1 MKKNLTLA
9 CHRNRVVQKILLTMR
24 LTLFLLVLNILNAY
38 SASYAQKTKLNL
50 NIQNGQV
57 KDVLAEIETQSEYFF
72 MYDNNQVDVERK
84 VNLEAKA
91 ENIDLVLQKLFDG
104 TDVNFRV
111 VNRQIV
117 LFPETSNAA
126 APQAGGKVKGKVTD
140 PTGATL
146 PGVTVSVP
154 GTTIGVITDLDGNYM
169 LTNVPANAILRY
181 SFVGMKV
188 QEIAYAGK
196 PVINVILDQE
206 TVGIEEVAVIGYGTV
221 KKKDLTGAVAS
232 IGAADIVRTSPAN
245 ATQALQGQ
253 VPGVVVLKG
262 SNLPGQAFSIDIR
275 GENTITGV
283 TEPLVVI
290 DGVIGGRLRDI
301 NPADIQSIDILK
313 DASST
318 AIYGSRGAN
327 GVVIITSKKGASG
340 RPKVTID
347 SYRGIKTPAHLPNL
361 QNAQQFYK
369 MVVTDAVLNL
379 GSPATFSTNEM
390 AMVNSGKS
398 TNWVDLLTKPSATMG
413 TTVAVTGGSTG
424 TTYRFSSGYIQED
437 GNIPSS
443 TFKKYSLNGALD
455 SKITDYLRVGITAY
469 LNYSTNPTGS
479 YEALRSA
486 YRARPTG
493 VVMYKDLTNPSDGFD
508 LNQGAWNGYAVWM
521 GIKDNQVLNPLVEA
535 NPANYQFETKVAN
548 EMGNAFVEL
557 TLMKGLTFKSSISA
571 SIIDQRQGDYRGTYT
586 KDRAGVNLPRA
597 TYSTADNASYTFDN
611 QLNYIFSKGKHKLNA
626 TVLQSAFKNIAETYS
641 IAVQNLPYASVW
653 YNVGTAG
660 NANIT
665 GVTSS
670 YKMNSLESYMG
681 RFNYSYDE
689 KYLLTLT
696 GRGDG
701 ASQLGDANKWAFF
714 PSAALAWRLVEEPF
728 IKRTNLFSD
737 LKLRVSYGQVGNSN
751 VAPYSTQASILN
763 TIYSYDQTLGNGF
776 APGNL
781 GNKDLK
787 WERSQE
793 FNLGLNLGFLKNRIT
808 AAIEVYKKK
817 TKDLILQENLPTS
830 YGFNSVFANVGEISN
845 KGIELLINTRNIDRK
860 DLSWTTSWNF
870 SKNINRIDAL
880 ANGVSAIIGN
890 SLFVGQPVKSYYDYK
905 FAGIWQISDSIAAK
919 SFGQSAGS
927 VKVVDTNKD
936 GVISSA
942 TGKDDRQV
950 LGTQLPNFIMGMTNR
965 VTYKDFDLSFQL
977 YYRNGTMYNNNLL
990 AGTMGDYTNTRY
1002 NHIVLDYWTRKN
1014 PINTFYGPG
1023 ISQPYKA
1030 AIQYEDASYLRVSDI
1045 TVGYTMPKTILDKLK
1060 IDKVRVYLQITN
1072 PFVFSKYHGMDPEYN
1087 SSTYIDD
1094 VPNIVYTFG
1103 LNLGF

>member
-1 MKKNLTLA
+1 
-9 CHRNRVVQKILLTMR
+9 MR
-24 LTLFLLVLNILNAY
+24 LTLFLLVMNIMSVY
-38 SASYAQKTKLNL
+38 SASYAQKTRLNL
-50 NIQNGQV
+50 NVQNGQV
-57 KDVLAEIETQSEYFF
+57 KDVLAEIETQSEFFF
-72 MYDNNQVDVERK
+72 MYDNNQIDVERK

-91 ENIDLVLQKLFDG
+91 ENIDNVLQKLFEG

-117 LFPETSNAA
+117 LFPESTGNGAQQS
-126 APQAGGKVKGKVTD
+126 GKVHGKVTD
-140 PTGATL
+140 PTGASL

-154 GTTIGVITDLDGNYM
+154 GTTLGVITDIDGNYAISS
-169 LTNVPANAILRY
+169 VPANAVLRF
-181 SFVGMKV
+181 SFVGMKQ
-188 QEIAYAGK
+188 QEIQVGNK
-196 PVINVILDQE
+196 SLINVVLEQE
-206 TVGIEEVAVIGYGTV
+206 TVGIEEVAVIGYGSV

-232 IGAADIVRTSPAN
+232 LNSADIVRTSPAN

-327 GVVIITSKKGASG
+327 GVVIITSKKGLAG
-340 RPKVTID
+340 KPKVTID

-369 MVVTDAVLNL
+369 MIVTDAVLNL

-390 AMVNSGKS
+390 AMVNGNKS
-398 TNWVDLLTKPSATMG
+398 TNWVDLLTKPSATVG
-413 TTVAVTGGSTG
+413 TTVAVTGGTTG

-437 GNIPSS
+437 GNIPGS

-455 SKITDYLRVGITAY
+455 SKITNYLRVGITAY
-469 LNYSTNPTGS
+469 LNYSNNPTGS

-493 VVMYKDLTNPSDGFD
+493 VNLYSDLVNPSDGYD
-508 LNQGAWNGYAVWM
+508 LNQGAWNGLAVWM
-521 GIKDNQVLNPLVEA
+521 GIKDNQVLNPIVEA

-597 TYSTADNASYTFDN
+597 TYSTADNTSYTFDN
-611 QLNYIFSKGKHKLNA
+611 QLNYTGSKGKHKLNA
-626 TVLQSAFKNIAETYS
+626 TILQSAFKNIAETYS
-641 IAVQNLPYASVW
+641 IAVQNLPYASIW
-653 YNVGTAG
+653 YNLGTAG
-660 NANIT
+660 NSNIT
-665 GVTSS
+665 GVSSS
-670 YKMNSLESYMG
+670 YKMNSIESYMG
-681 RFNYSYDE
+681 RVNYSYDE

-696 GRGDG
+696 GRSDG
-701 ASQLGDANKWAFF
+701 ASQLGEGHKWAFF
-714 PSAALAWRLVEEPF
+714 PSAALAWRLVEEDF
-728 IKRTNLFSD
+728 IKRTKLFSD
-737 LKLRVSYGQVGNSN
+737 LKLRVSYGEVGNSN
-751 VAPYSTQASILN
+751 VSPYSTQASILN

-793 FNLGLNLGFLKNRIT
+793 VNVGLNLGFLKNRIT
-808 AAIEVYKKK
+808 AAIEVYKKN

-830 YGFNSVFANVGEISN
+830 TGFNSVYANVGEISN

-870 SKNINRIDAL
+870 SKNINRIEAL

-890 SLFVGQPVKSYYDYK
+890 ALFVGSPVKSYYDYR
-905 FAGIWQISDSIAAK
+905 FAGIWQIADSVTAK
-919 SFGQSAGS
+919 SFGQSPGS
-927 VKVVDTNKD
+927 VRVVDTNKD

-950 LGTQLPNFIMGMTNR
+950 LGTQLPNYIMGMTNR

-977 YYRNGTMYNNNLL
+977 YYRNGTTYSNNLL
-990 AGTMGDYTNTRY
+990 SGTMGDYTNTRY

-1023 ISQPYKA
+1023 ISQPYKS
-1030 AIQYEDASYLRVSDI
+1030 AINYEDASYLRVSDI
-1045 TVGYTMPKTILDKLK
+1045 TVGYTMPKTILDRLK
-1060 IDKVRVYLQITN
+1060 IEKVRVYMQITN
-1072 PFVFSKYHGMDPEYN
+1072 PFVFTKYHGMDPEYN

>member
-1 MKKNLTLA
+1 M
-9 CHRNRVVQKILLTMR
+9 
-24 LTLFLLVLNILNAY
+24 
-38 SASYAQKTKLNL
+38 
-50 NIQNGQV
+50 
-57 KDVLAEIETQSEYFF
+57 
-72 MYDNNQVDVERK
+72 
-84 VNLEAKA
+84 
-91 ENIDLVLQKLFDG
+91 
-104 TDVNFRV
+104 
-111 VNRQIV
+111 
-117 LFPETSNAA
+117 
-126 APQAGGKVKGKVTD
+126 
-140 PTGATL
+140 
-146 PGVTVSVP
+146 
-154 GTTIGVITDLDGNYM
+154 
-169 LTNVPANAILRY
+169 
-181 SFVGMKV
+181 
-188 QEIAYAGK
+188 
-196 PVINVILDQE
+196 
-206 TVGIEEVAVIGYGTV
+206 
-221 KKKDLTGAVAS
+221 
-232 IGAADIVRTSPAN
+232 
-245 ATQALQGQ
+245 
-253 VPGVVVLKG
+253 
-262 SNLPGQAFSIDIR
+262 
-275 GENTITGV
+275 
-283 TEPLVVI
+283 
-290 DGVIGGRLRDI
+290 
-301 NPADIQSIDILK
+301 
-313 DASST
+313 
-318 AIYGSRGAN
+318 
-327 GVVIITSKKGASG
+327 
-340 RPKVTID
+340 
-347 SYRGIKTPAHLPNL
+347 
-361 QNAQQFYK
+361 
-369 MVVTDAVLNL
+369 
-379 GSPATFSTNEM
+379 
-390 AMVNSGKS
+390 
-398 TNWVDLLTKPSATMG
+398 
-413 TTVAVTGGSTG
+413 
-424 TTYRFSSGYIQED
+424 
-437 GNIPSS
+437 
-443 TFKKYSLNGALD
+443 
-455 SKITDYLRVGITAY
+455 
-469 LNYSTNPTGS
+469 
-479 YEALRSA
+479 
-486 YRARPTG
+486 
-493 VVMYKDLTNPSDGFD
+493 
-508 LNQGAWNGYAVWM
+508 
-521 GIKDNQVLNPLVEA
+521 
-535 NPANYQFETKVAN
+535 
-548 EMGNAFVEL
+548 
-557 TLMKGLTFKSSISA
+557 
-571 SIIDQRQGDYRGTYT
+571 
-586 KDRAGVNLPRA
+586 
-597 TYSTADNASYTFDN
+597 
-611 QLNYIFSKGKHKLNA
+611 
-626 TVLQSAFKNIAETYS
+626 QSAFKNIAETYS

-890 SLFVGQPVKSYYDYK
+890 SLFVGKPVKSYYDYK

-919 SFGQSAGS
+919 SFGQSPGS

-936 GVISSA
+936 GVISAA

-950 LGTQLPNFIMGMTNR
+950 LGTQLPNYIMGMTNR

-1023 ISQPYKA
+1023 ISQPYKV

-1045 TVGYTMPKTILDKLK
+1045 TIGYTMPKTILDKLK

-1072 PFVFSKYHGMDPEYN
+1072 PFVFSKYHGLDPEYN
-1087 SSTYIDD
+1087 SSAYIDD